1 MEINHVDSMPEYIKT
16 FIQTNSEQLKDIY
29 EAGYSA
35 NETNGCLG
43 MKCSIEQ
50 NKMDVFFMNEEQIT
64 QYIKE
69 EDYNKIVEQSQGKK
83 IYLVSDLDINSL
95 FIIYI

>member
-1 MEINHVDSMPEYIKT
+1 MPEYIKS
-16 FIQTNSEQLKDIY
+16 FIQTNGEQLNNIY

-35 NETNGCLG
+35 NENNGCLG
-43 MKCSIEQ
+43 MKCSIEK
-50 NKMDVFFMNEEQIT
+50 NKMDVFFMNKEQIL

-69 EDYNKIVEQSQGKK
+69 DDYNKIEDQSHGKK
-83 IYLVSDLDINSL
+83 IYLISDLDINSL

>member
-1 MEINHVDSMPEYIKT
+1 MEINHVESMPEYIKS
-16 FIQTNSEQLKDIY
+16 FIQTNGEQLKNIY

-35 NETNGCLG
+35 NENNGCLS
-43 MKCSIEQ
+43 MKCSIEK
-50 NKMDVFFMNEEQIT
+50 NKMDVFFMNKEQIS

-69 EDYNKIVEQSQGKK
+69 EEYNKIVEQSQGKK